1 MEFKKRQDRIW
12 LEDRCGCE
20 IAFVSFPARGDKTVE
35 ITSTVVDQS
44 LQGQG
49 IAGKLLD
56 ALAAELHRDGRKAV
70 PTCSYAVKW
79 FAQHPEQA
87 DLLENMS

>member
-1 MEFKKRQDRIW
+1 MEFQKRQDRIW
-12 LEDRCGCE
+12 LEDASGRE
-20 IAFVSFPARGDKTVE
+20 IAFVSFPARDGDTVE
-35 ITSTVVDQS
+35 ITSTVVDKS

-49 IAGKLLD
+49 MAGKLLE
-56 ALAAELHRDGRKAV
+56 ALAAELRSDGRKAI

-87 DLLENMS
+87 DLLGNEG